1 MLQRC
6 PIFAAAIWAKQV
18 RTRPHG
24 KAPSFQIAILLIL
37 LASVNVFP
45 QSISSGT
52 ITGVVK
58 DESGGVVS
66 GANVTLRNPVTN
78 YSQSVT
84 TDQTGSFRLNNVPLN
99 TYELVVSASSFTT
112 STHQIDVRSTILVME
127 DISLKVA
134 ASNSSVTVEANAALV
149 ETDPSA
155 HTNTDTVV
163 FSKLPEFG
171 PAAGLSNLINYSTG
185 GTAADAN
192 GFFHPLGD
200 HAQVSFVIDG
210 QPISDQQSKV
220 FSTQLPPDALQS
232 MEIITGA
239 PDAQYGDKSSLVV
252 NATTKS
258 GLGQQP
264 FGSLEANWGSFGT
277 YGENATLGFGGP
289 KWGNFIAINSIRSGH
304 FLDTPEYL
312 PIHDI
317 GNDENIF
324 DHLDYQPTGRD
335 SLHLNLFM
343 ARNWFQVPNDYDQLS
358 QDQKQRVLT
367 WSIAPGYQHTF
378 GAQTLLTINP
388 YVRRDQVNYYG
399 SRDPFDDTPVTIS
412 QNRFLTNWG
421 AKADVST
428 IKGHHTLKF
437 GTQLQQ
443 TRLEEN
449 FALGVTDFTFNPV
462 CLDKNGDPLLLPGV
476 TETSRCS
483 ASNPGYQGNPTFL
496 PGLLPF
502 DLTRGGSPLEFHQL
516 NNINQYAFYI
526 TDQIHLGAWTIN
538 AGLRDDQYDG
548 LVTKNGIQPRLGI
561 AYLIN
566 STGTVLRAAY
576 SRTFETPF
584 NENLLLS
591 SSAGVGGLAENV
603 FGARGIVPLEP
614 GNRNQFNAGL
624 QQKFGRYVVF
634 DGDYF
639 WKYTHNGYDFD
650 VIFNTPI
657 TFPVAWHNSKIDGF
671 TGRVSTISMHGF
683 QAYFTFGHN
692 RARYFPPEVG
702 GLINQGLASTPGV
715 FRIDHDQAFQTTT
728 NLRYQRAKN
737 GPWIDLIWRYD
748 SGLVVSGVP
757 DVSAATQLTPNQQ
770 VSIGFSCNGV
780 FATVQNPI
788 TACEG
793 VGKST
798 LITLPQTGAEN
809 DDHNPDRV
817 KPRNL
822 FDVALGTD
830 NLFRS
835 ENRRRVTL
843 RFTVTNLTN
852 KVALYNFLSTFSG
865 THFVPARTYQASIG
879 FHF

>member
-1 MLQRC
+1 MKTSTVFPAGLC
-6 PIFAAAIWAKQV
+6 SGAKQKGN
-18 RTRPHG
+18 HG
-24 KAPSFQIAILLIL
+24 RFAPLQIAILLIL
-37 LASVNVFP
+37 LAATNVFP

-52 ITGVVK
+52 VTGTVK
-58 DESGGVVS
+58 DESGAVVA
-66 GANVTLRNPVTN
+66 GANVLLHNPVTN
-78 YSQSVT
+78 YSQTAT
-84 TDQTGSFRLNNVPLN
+84 TDQSGAFRLNNVPLN
-99 TYELVVSASSFTT
+99 NYQVTVSASGLATT
-112 STHQIDVRSTILVME
+112 TQQLDVRSTIVLME

-134 ASNSSVTVEANAALV
+134 ASASTVVVQAEAALLQ
-149 ETDPSA
+149 TDPSA
-155 HTNTDTVV
+155 YTNSDAAV

-220 FSTQLPPDALQS
+220 FSTQLPPNALQN

-258 GLGQQP
+258 GLGQKP
-264 FGSLEANWGSFGT
+264 FGSFEANWGSFGT
-277 YGENATLGFGGP
+277 YGENATLGFGGD
-289 KWGNFIAINSIRSGH
+289 KIGNFIALNSIRSGH

-317 GNDENIF
+317 GNNETIF
-324 DHLDYQPTGRD
+324 DHLDYQPTERD
-335 SLHLNLFM
+335 AVHLNLFA

-378 GAQTLLTINP
+378 GPRTLLTINP

-399 SRDPFDDTPVTIS
+399 SRNPFSDTPVTIS

-421 AKADVST
+421 AKSDLTT
-428 IKGHHTLKF
+428 IKGHHTLKV
-437 GTQLQQ
+437 GAQIQQ
-443 TRLEEN
+443 TRLDEN
-449 FALGVTDFTFNPV
+449 FALGVTDYNFNPV
-462 CLDKNGDPLLLPGV
+462 CLDAAGNPQPLPGV
-476 TETSRCS
+476 TDPNRCA
-483 ASNPGYQGNPTFL
+483 ASSPAYQPNPGFL

-502 DLTRGGSPLEFHQL
+502 DLTRGGSSLYFHQM
-516 NNINQYAFYI
+516 NNINQYAFYVS
-526 TDQIHLGAWTIN
+526 DQIHVGGLTIN

-548 LVTKNGIQPRLGI
+548 LVTKNGIQPRLGL
-561 AYLIN
+561 AYLVN
-566 STGTVLRAAY
+566 STGTVLRVAY

-591 SSAGVGGLAENV
+591 SSAGVGGLAQNV
-603 FGARGIVPLEP
+603 FGARGIVPLQP
-614 GNRNQFNAGL
+614 GNRNQFNAGF

-639 WKYTHNGYDFD
+639 WKYTHNAYDFD

-671 TGRVSTISMHGF
+671 TGRVSTINIHGF

-728 NLRYQRAKN
+728 NLRYQHASK

-757 DVSAATQLTPNQQ
+757 DVAAATELTPNQQ

-788 TACEG
+788 TTCNG
-793 VGKST
+793 IGKST
-798 LITLPQTGAEN
+798 LITLPQTGAEQ

-822 FDVALGTD
+822 FDVAVGTD
-830 NLFRS
+830 IRFHS
-835 ENRRRVTL
+835 ESRQRMTV

-865 THFVPARTYQASIG
+865 THFVPPRTFQAGIG
-879 FHF
+879 YAF